1 MEALL
6 KHYLS
11 LTTEER
17 KEFEFEIRFNS
28 SLVSRSEYDQVL
40 SKLKGLDF
48 DIQSDEHVL
57 KIMTES
63 SSIRTD
69 IYGLHAIQQ
78 YCKQEVLEG
87 IDDKVILYQEKSKG
101 EKRDYPDFGFRVA
114 LQQEVKKDGNNVVNW
129 KDTKKTFRYMNRMSA
144 YHKKYPHIRVDLSVV
159 RNAVRDSFFS
169 VKESSVF
176 QAKDIFQLWLIYHL
190 KINGQI

>member
-114 LQQEVKKDGNNVVNW
+114 LQQEVQKEGTNVLNW
-129 KDTKKTFRYMNRMSA
+129 KDTKKTFR
-144 YHKKYPHIRVDLSVV
+144 
-159 RNAVRDSFFS
+159 
-169 VKESSVF
+169 
-176 QAKDIFQLWLIYHL
+176 
-190 KINGQI
+190 